1 MIQKSCRK
9 QRRSREKV
17 REKSRVF
24 ISGLGYVNPDNEF
37 SDLDRILLR
46 LNFSTWNCPMGISI
60 KNKHIYIYIYNY

>member
-46 LNFSTWNCPMGISI
+46 LNFST
-60 KNKHIYIYIYNY
+60 